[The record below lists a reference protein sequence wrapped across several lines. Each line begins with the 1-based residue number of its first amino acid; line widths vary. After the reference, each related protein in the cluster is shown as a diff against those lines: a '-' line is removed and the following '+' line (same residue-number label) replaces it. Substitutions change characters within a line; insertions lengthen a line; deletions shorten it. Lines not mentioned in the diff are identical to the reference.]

1 MSQPS
6 LSKAPGGPVVMNRPL
21 LAVEGL
27 SVAFRRAKGWTT
39 VVHDLSLSVGC
50 GETVGLV
57 GESGSG
63 KTVTAMA
70 IMGLTGATGGRVTS
84 GSIKLGGTE
93 LLTSGNGSWRG
104 VRGKKIA
111 MIFQQPTRAL
121 NPAYTVGAQI
131 AEAARRHLGM
141 SRAAS
146 WTRAIEL
153 LDLVG
158 IADAS
163 RRAKEYPHTFSGGM
177 CQRVMIAMALVGEPD
192 LLIAD
197 EPTTALDVTVQ
208 ARVLNLLRDIQ
219 RETGVGM
226 LFVTHDLGVVAE
238 MCDRVN
244 VFYGGE
250 VVEEGAVEGAFMRPA
265 HPYTAALLAAV
276 PHAQAGQRLV
286 PIPGN
291 IPDFDRLPE
300 GCRFHPRCTYAIQGR
315 CDVEPIPLLSIGD
328 PTTARQVRCVRS
340 GEITLTGVTGV
351 EPA

>member
-1 MSQPS
+1 MSQPN
-6 LSKAPGGPVVMNRPL
+6 LSKTPGGPAVLDRPL

-27 SVAFRRAKGWTT
+27 SVAFRRGRGWTE
-39 VVHDLSLSVGC
+39 VVHDLSLSVGRS
-50 GETVGLV
+50 ETVGLV

-70 IMGLTGATGGRVTS
+70 IMGLTGATGGQVTS
-84 GSIKLGGTE
+84 GSIRLAGDE
-93 LLTSGNGSWRG
+93 LLVPGQSTWRG

-131 AEAARRHLGM
+131 AEAARRHLGV
-141 SRAAS
+141 SRSAS

-158 IADAS
+158 IADAG

-250 VVEEGAVEGAFMRPA
+250 VVEEGAVEDAFTRPA

-276 PHAQAGQRLV
+276 PHAEAGQRLV

-291 IPDFDRLPE
+291 IPDFDRLPA
-300 GCRFHPRCTYAIQGR
+300 GCRFHPRCTHAIQGR
-315 CDVEPIPLLSIGD
+315 CDVEAIPLVSIGGRGTD
-328 PTTARQVRCVRS
+328 RQARCVRQS
-340 GEITLTGVTGV
+340 EITLTGVTGV